1 MSEFFSL
8 KVLNVVKMTSHSVQ
22 ITLEIP
28 SNLLQSFSFKSGQY
42 ITIKHPYKDSEIR
55 RAYSISSSVNEQNIT
70 IGIKEVSGG
79 VFSSYA
85 NQLLKEGDVLEVMP
99 PQGRFI
105 YEPSSTPEHVAA
117 FSAGSGI
124 TPIMSIAKS
133 VLEGNPNNHFYLVYG
148 NKTKE
153 DIMYREELEKMQVSY
168 GDRFHLQHVFSRI
181 KTPDALFGRIDKSI
195 VNKVVKNEYSQV
207 SFSAYY
213 LCGPEEMI
221 LVASQTLQEGGV
233 NKERILYELFYAAD
247 SQDAPNSIEPGK
259 TSVTVVLDEVKS
271 QFEMDHKTRLLDALL
286 KEKID
291 APHSCQGGVCS
302 SCIAR
307 VTEGSVVM
315 EKNEILTDS
324 EVEEG
329 LILCCQA
336 HPTSEVLNIDFDDI

>member
-8 KVLNVVKMTSHSVQ
+8 KVLNVVNMTSHSVQ
-22 ITLEIP
+22 VTLEIP
-28 SNLLQSFSFKSGQY
+28 SNQKECFAFKAGQY
-42 ITIKHPYKDSEIR
+42 ITVKHPYKDREIR
-55 RAYSISSSVNEQNIT
+55 RAYSISSGVNNQNIT

-85 NQLLKEGDVLEVMP
+85 NQSLKEGDVLEVMP

-133 VLEGNPNNHFYLVYG
+133 VLEGNPHNHFYLVYG

-153 DIMYREELEKMQVSY
+153 DIMYRVELEKMQSTY

-195 VNKVVKNEYSQV
+195 VNKVVKNDYSQL
-207 SFSAYY
+207 SFSAFY

-221 LVASQTLQEGGV
+221 QVVSQTLQEDGF
-233 NKERILYELFYAAD
+233 NKESIHYELFFAAD
-247 SQDAPNSIEPGK
+247 SKDAPNSIEAGK
-259 TSVTVVLDEVKS
+259 TLVTVVLDEVKS
-271 QFEMDHKTRLLDALL
+271 QFDMDHKTKLLDALL

-329 LILCCQA
+329 LVLCCQA
-336 HPTSEVLNIDFDDI
+336 HPTSDVLTIDFDDI